1 MDVFSFDRRN
11 AGCCHSGFG
20 CRSKGQAE
28 ARPVFVPNV
37 RRNRHLQSKQ
47 QPCLLAVLSR
57 RGSGNDPSRGKQHHC
72 QTDRY
77 CVTGTDQQIDNN
89 ARLAVRTQ
97 LTSPTNAQF
106 GIDVNVANSL
116 WLAENYP
123 IQPAFRSNAQQY
135 FGAISTETNF
145 ADTAA
150 AAKLINEWISTAT
163 KQQIENMISD
173 TTLSP
178 ATKAVMVNALY
189 FRAAWSRKF
198 SKDQTVPAAFRLD
211 TKRRVQAPTMT
222 GNTTVRLTPAGTE
235 VVLSFTA
242 GFVMRILVPK
252 KFGAAALRVGALELA
267 TNSITS
273 TDTKSRVTC
282 LDIPV
287 SVPKWNSTTKV
298 EDLKPALRT
307 LGITDLFDETRSD
320 LSGITTVDALFVDT
334 AAHMATITVDE
345 DGTTAAA
352 VTVLVAS
359 PVSAP
364 PPNAAKCP
372 TSVRVDRPFTY
383 VIQHVGTN
391 EVLFAGKIID
401 PSRG

>member
-1 MDVFSFDRRN
+1 MRIAKWTSSVLIFAMLAAATPASDAVPKAKPKPAPFSFRMFDAIVTSNPNSNLVFSPY
-11 AGCCHSGFG
+11 SV
-20 CRSKGQAE
+20 AE
-28 ARPVFVPNV
+28 ALAMTRLGAN
-37 RRNRHLQSKQ
+37 STTAKQ
-47 QPCLLAVLSR
+47 IDTA
-57 RGSGNDPSRGKQHHC
+57 
-72 QTDRY
+72 
-77 CVTGTDQQIDNN
+77 VTGTDQQIDNN

-106 GIDVNVANSL
+106 GIDVNVANPL

-163 KQQIENMISD
+163 KKQIENVISD
-173 TTLSP
+173 TTLNP

-222 GNTTVRLTPAGTE
+222 GNTTVRLTPTGTE
-235 VVLSFTA
+235 V
-242 GFVMRILVPK
+242 
-252 KFGAAALRVGALELA
+252 
-267 TNSITS
+267 
-273 TDTKSRVTC
+273 D
-282 LDIPV
+282 
-287 SVPKWNSTTKV
+287 
-298 EDLKPALRT
+298 
-307 LGITDLFDETRSD
+307 
-320 LSGITTVDALFVDT
+320 
-334 AAHMATITVDE
+334 MATITVDE

-359 PVSAP
+359 PVSAR

-391 EVLFAGKIID
+391 EVLFAGQIID
-401 PSRG
+401 PSRS